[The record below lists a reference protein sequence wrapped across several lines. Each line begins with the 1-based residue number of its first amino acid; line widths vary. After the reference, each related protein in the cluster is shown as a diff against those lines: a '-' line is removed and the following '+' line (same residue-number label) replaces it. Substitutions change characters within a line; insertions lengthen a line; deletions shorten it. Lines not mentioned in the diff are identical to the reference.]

1 MKNQNDLIISI
12 VCGVLALG
20 AAITFY
26 FTKEVPVAPA
36 SPQVVPTGRAQLQPG
51 AVVFADSLPG
61 GGGQSGGGGGG
72 GFGGGSA
79 PPTSRSS
86 GGGTA
91 PPTSRGGGG
100 GSAAPTSR
108 GGGGGNGLPSYVA
121 GGQSQ

>member
-51 AVVFADSLPG
+51 AVVFADQLPG
-61 GGGQSGGGGGG
+61 GGGQSGGGG

-79 PPTSRSS
+79 PPTTR
-86 GGGTA
+86 GGGGGAGTA

-100 GSAAPTSR
+100 GSSAPTSR
-108 GGGGGNGLPSYVA
+108 GGGGAGLPSYVA

>member
-72 GFGGGSA
+72 FGGGSA